1 VPSDVVRLEW
11 RNRIEA
17 EYRSAALTHH
27 YVLWLLQLGFSPDLI
42 RDGLDIVADE
52 LDHARLSHDVHIDAG
67 GADAPAID
75 RGSLTLDATITASA
89 QDLDVAVVLAT
100 VRVFCLGE
108 TVAVPL
114 FRHLRS
120 GCNQST
126 AKSALDRIV
135 VDEGRHSAFGWA
147 ALDAMVE
154 RWGVDR
160 VRSIVTPALP
170 SMIGALDDAYGTGAV
185 ARDAAASVDDDRTW
199 GVVPPSE
206 YEPILR
212 TTATNVWADRF
223 AARGID
229 FAGAWHESTGTC

>member
-1 VPSDVVRLEW
+1 MASDVTRLEW
-11 RNRIEA
+11 RNRVEA
-17 EYRSAALTHH
+17 EYRSAALTQH

-52 LDHARLSHDVHIDAG
+52 LDHARLSHDVNIDAG
-67 GADAPAID
+67 GAGAPAID
-75 RGSLTLDATITASA
+75 RGSLTLDAAITASA
-89 QDLDVAVVLAT
+89 RDLDIAVVLAT

-114 FRHLRS
+114 FRHLRN
-120 GCNQST
+120 GCSQPT
-126 AKSALDRIV
+126 ARAALDRIV
-135 VDEGRHSAFGWA
+135 VDEGRHSSFGWT

-154 RWGVDR
+154 RWGGDR

-170 SMIGALDDAYGTGAV
+170 AMILALDEAYGRGAI
-185 ARDAAASVDDDRTW
+185 ARDATTSVDDDRTW

-212 TTATNVWADRF
+212 TTATNVWAERF
-223 AARGID
+223 ATRGID
-229 FAGAWHESTGTC
+229 FASAWQESRGTR